1 MLDVK
6 LNVLPVTTSV
16 TVSAPSVNVPLSTGS
31 TLSSVVP
38 AGHVAFPGAG
48 VGSTCV
54 APAVPPGSTHT
65 RQAAPTTMLT
75 MPAIPRRRRLTS
87 SPMGLCSLVP
97 GRLCPAIPLHLG
109 LTYGHTAQT
118 TRPKRIP
125 APQLAAGACHR
136 SGHHSKQLRSG
147 LTPAPATH
155 HAPPPNRFGSA
166 QHELA
171 VEDLHRQLVGELPL
185 DHPLEGAGAVGRVV
199 ALVR

>member
-16 TVSAPSVNVPLSTGS
+16 TVSAPSVNVPLATGS

-38 AGHVAFPGAG
+38 AGHETFPDSC

-54 APAVPPGSTHT
+54 APAVPPGSTHA

-97 GRLCPAIPLHLG
+97 GPLCPAIPLHL
-109 LTYGHTAQT
+109 TYGHTPRQCAVT
-118 TRPKRIP
+118 LELRP
-125 APQLAAGACHR
+125 
-136 SGHHSKQLRSG
+136 
-147 LTPAPATH
+147 
-155 HAPPPNRFGSA
+155 SA
-166 QHELA
+166 SRLLSSLQ
-171 VEDLHRQLVGELPL
+171 
-185 DHPLEGAGAVGRVV
+185 DH
-199 ALVR
+199 